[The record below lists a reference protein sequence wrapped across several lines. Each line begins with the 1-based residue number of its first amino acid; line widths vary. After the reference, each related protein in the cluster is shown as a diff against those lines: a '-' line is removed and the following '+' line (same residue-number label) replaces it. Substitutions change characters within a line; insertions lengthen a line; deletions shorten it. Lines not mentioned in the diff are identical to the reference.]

1 MDRPPDLSQLLEQA
15 QHMLATQQELAT
27 RVYKGTAGGGM
38 VRVEVTG
45 GSKVV
50 SVSIDPE
57 VIDASDAHLLEDL
70 ILVATNAALSAA
82 TADAGETM
90 KGLTGGLDLGG
101 LLG

>member
-1 MDRPPDLSQLLEQA
+1 
-15 QHMLATQQELAT
+15 
-27 RVYKGTAGGGM
+27 M

>member
-15 QHMLATQQELAT
+15 QQMLATQHELAT
-27 RVYKGTAGGGM
+27 RIYEGTAAGGM

-50 SVSIDPE
+50 SVSINPE
-57 VIDASDAHLLEDL
+57 VIDSSDPHLLEDL

-82 TADAGETM
+82 SADAGETM

>member
-1 MDRPPDLSQLLEQA
+1 
-15 QHMLATQQELAT
+15 
-27 RVYKGTAGGGM
+27 M

-45 GSKVV
+45 GSKVI

-57 VIDASDAHLLEDL
+57 VIDASDPGLLEDL
-70 ILVATNAALSAA
+70 ILVATNAALDAA
-82 TADAGETM
+82 TAEAGETM